1 MQVSIIAPLEQEDVE
16 SRRKKLEEALEELS
30 QKVDDGDLDRIAHD
44 LESVYADGYRQMYSE
59 LYPRMSTIQNG
70 PEGDLEVLIINLEAI
85 RTMVRDDYLK
95 DEGPRKYKDYLY
107 GSILKLT
114 DHINLEWQR
123 MEQNADLDRRI
134 RDSMAHVQELESKAS
149 KIADNASNVEE
160 IASEALEKSQKLE
173 RRTSKA
179 MKKARNLQL
188 EMVAILA
195 IFAAIVVAFAGGLN
209 LLSGSLSGVGQ
220 SDLLNLLSVLSLCGI
235 VLFNTIAFLMHAVVW
250 IVRRQNDTVHMSGER
265 FGKKGAEEGVFVDPL
280 YIIIANIILV
290 SIFGVTTYYALI

>member
-1 MQVSIIAPLEQEDVE
+1 MQVSIIAPLKQEDVE

-30 QKVDDGDLDRIAHD
+30 SQKVDDSDLDRIAHD

-59 LYPRMSTIQNG
+59 LYPKMSTIQKG
-70 PEGDLEVLIINLEAI
+70 PKGDLEVLIINLEAI
-85 RTMVRDDYLK
+85 LAMVREDHLREDRPHVY
-95 DEGPRKYKDYLY
+95 EEYLY

-123 MEQNADLDRRI
+123 MVQN
-134 RDSMAHVQELESKAS
+134 QELDDRIQESVR
-149 KIADNASNVEE
+149 KIE
-160 IASEALEKSQKLE
+160 KLE
-173 RRTSKA
+173 RKTTKA